1 MSLGKR
7 EKDRGACRRRRR
19 HRRRA
24 SWEVSDVGDIKSIS
38 AKILPLF
45 FFFLFYLPPCLA
57 LLLPASS
64 SSSCLSSPYNNNA
77 SLSLFL
83 YKYRYSY
90 IYILDLTGES
100 ATTTTYKRTQRNS
113 SWTGGGKKWKEG
125 GFLWWDNRFPPTLT
139 LISWRYQWKRAKEG
153 ETLLLQEEEVVVMA
167 VVECDFTF
175 PTNRTADP
183 DVVRLLNV
191 SAQLRPC
198 VQKRPSLSFSSTT
211 LGCRCTTRERPRRCG
226 QPQVAVV
233 VRTL

>member
-1 MSLGKR
+1 MPLWVFFSINIDTRIFIYLTLR
-7 EKDRGACRRRRR
+7 E
-19 HRRRA
+19 RA
-24 SWEVSDVGDIKSIS
+24 QQQQ
-38 AKILPLF
+38 
-45 FFFLFYLPPCLA
+45 
-57 LLLPASS
+57 
-64 SSSCLSSPYNNNA
+64 
-77 SLSLFL
+77 
-83 YKYRYSY
+83 
-90 IYILDLTGES
+90 
-100 ATTTTYKRTQRNS
+100 RTKEPK
-113 SWTGGGKKWKEG
+113 GIPHELEGGKKWKEG

-153 ETLLLQEEEVVVMA
+153 ETLLLQEEEEVVVMA